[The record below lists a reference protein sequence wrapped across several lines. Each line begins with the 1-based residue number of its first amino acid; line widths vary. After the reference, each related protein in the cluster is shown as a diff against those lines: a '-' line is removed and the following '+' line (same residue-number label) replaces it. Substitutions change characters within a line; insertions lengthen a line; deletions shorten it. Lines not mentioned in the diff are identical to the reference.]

1 MSKIRLLRPV
11 LFEKCKSH
19 NFGQILPLISSR
31 NLLKMGKGY
40 KNELYKKWMH
50 QICFISFL
58 ISEIYICSTFKHKN
72 CKLYLLIWKN
82 FWKKSIFTGFEI
94 PWNLAK
100 KATFW
105 RQRRRYALGSFW
117 PCKFGKKSKCRQSLY
132 IANFMVPI
140 YRPGKMYTNLTVL
153 MTHFWWW
160 RHQISC
166 KMRKME
172 DLSEYWAIPAT
183 FWVR

>member
-1 MSKIRLLRPV
+1 MNGFMRTDDPTRLCQKIRLLRPV

-82 FWKKSIFTGFEI
+82 FWKLSIFTGFEI

-105 RQRRRYALGSFW
+105 
-117 PCKFGKKSKCRQSLY
+117 
-132 IANFMVPI
+132 
-140 YRPGKMYTNLTVL
+140 
-153 MTHFWWW
+153 
-160 RHQISC
+160 HQISLYAH
-166 KMRKME
+166 R
-172 DLSEYWAIPAT
+172 LSVFAS
-183 FWVR
+183 